1 MSLRLDIRVVDVRE
15 ATDAEIE
22 AGSLGSSPLAGL
34 AGSTPPD
41 GSALH

>member
-1 MSLRLDIRVVDVRE
+1 MALRLDIRVAGVRE

-22 AGSLGSSPLAGL
+22 AGSLGSSPLAVL

-41 GSALH
+41 GRALH